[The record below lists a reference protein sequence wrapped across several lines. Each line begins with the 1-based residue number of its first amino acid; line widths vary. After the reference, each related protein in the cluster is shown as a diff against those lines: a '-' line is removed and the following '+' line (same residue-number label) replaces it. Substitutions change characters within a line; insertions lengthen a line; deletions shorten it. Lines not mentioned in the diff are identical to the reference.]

1 MATINSDGKVA
12 YIYNAANQT
21 WYALGGAVNTNAE
34 YTWTADQEFGAVVTF
49 DTVANAK
56 AGVNNFQNPSARDA
70 VITSPSNGVVC
81 FVRQNNNGD
90 VINQIQY
97 YHNGE
102 WRYYGDATDLVTTV
116 SNYTIAKTDAGKT
129 LNVDSSSDVLI
140 SIPLNSSVPFI
151 KGQKIDVVRNGS
163 GNVTF
168 AAVNGVTLNSKFS
181 NKKISAQ
188 FSGATLVKIDTN
200 TWLLI
205 GDLTA

>member
-21 WYALGGAVNTNAE
+21 WYALGGAVNTNAQ
-34 YTWTADQEFGAVVTF
+34 YTWTADQKFDATVTF

-56 AGVNNFQNPSARDA
+56 AGVNNFQNTTARDA
-70 VITSPSNGVVC
+70 AIASPSNGVVC
-81 FVRQNNNGD
+81 FVRQNDNGD

-102 WRYYGDATDLVTTV
+102 WRYYGDATDLVTTL

-129 LNVDSSSDVLI
+129 LNVDSSSDVTI
-140 SIPLNSSVPFI
+140 TVPLNSSVPFI
-151 KGQKIDVVRNGS
+151 KGQKIEVVRNGS
-163 GNVTF
+163 GNVIF
-168 AAVNGVTLNSKFS
+168 QGASGVTINSKFM
-181 NKKISAQ
+181 NKKISSQ
-188 FSGATLVKIDTN
+188 YSGAVLVKIDTN